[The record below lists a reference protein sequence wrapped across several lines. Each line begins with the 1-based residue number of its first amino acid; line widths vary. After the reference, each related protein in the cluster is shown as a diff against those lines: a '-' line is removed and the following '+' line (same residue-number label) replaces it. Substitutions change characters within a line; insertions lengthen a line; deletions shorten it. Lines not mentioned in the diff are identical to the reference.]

1 MLKKFGC
8 AIAVLLVGSVALA
21 ETVRGIITEIK
32 DDEISVTVFKKKG
45 QEPEKK
51 TYKIDAK
58 KVKVLKMK
66 GKDDSEDS
74 TLKALKEVIEKSKGK
89 RKGAFASIEVKDGTA
104 TEIKFFAGFGKKK
117 KKKADD

>member
-58 KVKVLKMK
+58 KVKVVKMK

-74 TLKALKEVIEKSKGK
+74 SLKALKEVISKSKGK
-89 RKGAFASIEVKDGTA
+89 FKGAFATIEVKDGTA
-104 TEIKFFAGFGKKK
+104 TEIKFRTFGGKKK

>member
-8 AIAVLLVGSVALA
+8 AVAVLLVGSIALA
-21 ETVRGIITEIK
+21 ETVRGVITEVK
-32 DDEISVTVFKKKG
+32 DDEITVTVRKKG
-45 QEPEKK
+45 EKKGEKK

-74 TLKALKEVIEKSKGK
+74 SLKALKEVIEKSTGK
-89 RKGAFASIEVKDGTA
+89 FKGAFASIEVDGDKA
-104 TEIKFFAGFGKKK
+104 TEIKFFSFGKRK